1 MANNTVERLPD
12 RVERLLKLADEVEAA
27 ALSMAGETHV
37 EWRRSKRTYLL
48 KAAVRYGIAMRRALR
63 PPRPR

>member
-12 RVERLLKLADEVEAA
+12 RVERLLTLADEVETA
-27 ALSMAGETHV
+27 ALAMAGETQP
-37 EWRRSKRTYLL
+37 EWRRRKRTYLL
-48 KAAVRYGIAMRRALR
+48 KIAVRYGIAMRRALR